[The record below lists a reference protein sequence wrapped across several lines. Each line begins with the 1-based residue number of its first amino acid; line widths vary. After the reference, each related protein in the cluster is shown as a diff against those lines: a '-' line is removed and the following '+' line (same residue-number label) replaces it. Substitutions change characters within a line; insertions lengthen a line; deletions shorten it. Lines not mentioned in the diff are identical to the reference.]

1 MHPTSIRHRAS
12 RPATLVLAL
21 AALVLAPLAC
31 SGDDGTGTPRDPL
44 VRVATIES
52 PNGAEG
58 AAVVELAGDVA
69 ADVTADDGSEAFADA
84 ALGVTR
90 VVIVRGSPGAHRFRL
105 RLPAGATPPTARVI
119 EVADGSDRLRAS
131 VSGYSVRFEQ

>member
-1 MHPTSIRHRAS
+1 MSARVRI
-12 RPATLVLAL
+12 AL
-21 AALVLAPLAC
+21 ASIAALLFAPLAC
-31 SGDDGTGTPRDPL
+31 TGDDGSGAPRDPL
-44 VRVATIES
+44 VRLATVES

-69 ADVTADDGSEAFADA
+69 ADVSADDGSEAFAES

-90 VVIVRGSPGAHRFRL
+90 VVVVRAAPGALRFRL

-119 EVADGSDRLRAS
+119 EVADGDNRLRAS
-131 VSGYSVRFEQ
+131 VAGYSVRFRE